1 MLVVKGGWF
10 MGAWGTGLYANDCA
24 LDVKDTY
31 IEFLQKQMSNEEATQ
46 KTF

>member
-1 MLVVKGGWF
+1 